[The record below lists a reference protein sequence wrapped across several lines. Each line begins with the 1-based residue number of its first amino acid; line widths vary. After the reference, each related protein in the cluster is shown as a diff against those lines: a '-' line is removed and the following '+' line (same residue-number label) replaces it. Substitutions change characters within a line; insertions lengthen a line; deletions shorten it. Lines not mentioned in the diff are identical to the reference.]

1 MAFDNT
7 PHKDAPWANPVTSH
21 PGAAASADV
30 LAYSLAGAYAYARR
44 AHNQIGLLCYRWT
57 FESLTSATTGVW
69 STSLLEI
76 GQVEGYVPSWA
87 ERIRAEVTFVQTQ
100 KWDADAVCR
109 VRTASDT
116 GATTTI
122 SLDQAQG
129 PGAGRVEGAFGSRL
143 VNAYSYTT
151 YRATAVVDLSATT
164 LGADVL
170 VSVDLC
176 ARSPDSSQA
185 VNVYPLAVSVWWE

>member
-1 MAFDNT
+1 MPFDNH
-7 PHKDAPWANPVTSH
+7 PHRDSPWAKPITSH

-30 LAYSLAGAYAYARR
+30 LGSSLAGAYAYARR
-44 AHNQIGLLCYRWT
+44 AHNQIGALCYRWT
-57 FESLTSATTGVW
+57 FESLTSSTVGVFSTT
-69 STSLLEI
+69 LKEI

-87 ERIRAEVTFVQTQ
+87 VRIRAEVSFVQTQ
-100 KWDADAVCR
+100 SQDAGAVCR

-116 GATTTI
+116 GAISTI
-122 SLDQAQG
+122 SLDQAAS
-129 PGAGRVEGAFGSRL
+129 PEVGRVVGAFGSRL
-143 VNAYSYTT
+143 ANAYSYTT
-151 YRATAVVDLSATT
+151 ARTTAVVDLSATT

-170 VSVDLC
+170 AFVDLC